1 MEPKSSKADE
11 SAPDDAVRTASV
23 EVYYDGGCP
32 LCRAEMEYYR
42 KRGSD
47 AQFTDLTQ
55 DAASPEGVS
64 CEAALKR
71 FHVRD
76 ETGRLRSG
84 AAAFA
89 ALWRA
94 TPGWRWLGVI
104 GGLPPFVWIGEVL
117 YRLFLP
123 IRPYLQ
129 RLVRWMKPQRA
140 S

>member
-1 MEPKSSKADE
+1 M
-11 SAPDDAVRTASV
+11 
-23 EVYYDGGCP
+23 
-32 LCRAEMEYYR
+32 CRAEISYYR
-42 KRGSD
+42 NQGAN

-55 DAASPEGVS
+55 GNASPEGIS

-76 ETGRLRSG
+76 SNGRLRSG

-89 ALWRA
+89 ARRRV

-104 GGLPPFVWIGEVL
+104 GGLPPFVWIGEGL

-123 IRPYLQ
+123 VRPHLQ
-129 RLVRWMKPQRA
+129 SLVRRLKTEDAR
-140 S
+140 